1 MFQLGWSQLSY
12 LRTTGYDTVGEIKPK
27 TQKGP
32 PHNHMTP
39 HLSLSSKLKPTP
51 HPFNIRTTDGST
63 MHGHNIGFILISNHS
78 IPRVFHVP
86 NHSYHLFSMG

>member
-1 MFQLGWSQLSY
+1 
-12 LRTTGYDTVGEIKPK
+12 
-27 TQKGP
+27 
-32 PHNHMTP
+32 MTP

-86 NHSYHLFSMG
+86 NHSYHLYSMGELAELDYHLTFDYSRCTV